1 MVLSRGSAMR
11 VLEVEGIRG
20 SSTGAALSRE
30 RFYGGPKDDTRAS
43 VVVWTSQTTA

>member
-1 MVLSRGSAMR
+1 MVLSRDRAMR
-11 VLEVEGIRG
+11 SLKVEGIRG

-43 VVVWTSQTTA
+43 VVVWTRQAMA